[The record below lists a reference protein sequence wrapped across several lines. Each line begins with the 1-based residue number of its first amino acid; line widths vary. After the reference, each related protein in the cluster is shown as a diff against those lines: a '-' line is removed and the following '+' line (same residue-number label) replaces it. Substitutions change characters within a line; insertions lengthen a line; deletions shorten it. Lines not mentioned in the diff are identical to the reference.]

1 MDRMLSRIQL
11 GQYCATYNRKI
22 AVIYSSLAWIIFI
35 VDFGFMLYSFFFT
48 GGYMDHS
55 LTPIITHVNLS
66 DLLIPRLVVFL
77 FIGIYLNAAW
87 IFPHALSFMLATIF
101 THQYRQ
107 LSSSVEKT
115 LDESDER
122 RVSDSDIEL
131 YRQQHQ
137 DISMSVSRTDDFLRF
152 HNAGAFC
159 CQLFNVILF
168 LYDFIFFHSSNDP
181 IVIVMRVFWMFGVV
195 SGLSVTA
202 AGGIMVNHYVSTTAI
217 HVICMYAGYS
227 I

>member
-1 MDRMLSRIQL
+1 MHVLHALFFKFTNLSWIMLCTISQSTCFAMSYSGRMDRMLSRIQL

-87 IFPHALSFMLATIF
+87 IFPHALSFMLATI
-101 THQYRQ
+101 
-107 LSSSVEKT
+107 LS
-115 LDESDER
+115 L
-122 RVSDSDIEL
+122 
-131 YRQQHQ
+131 
-137 DISMSVSRTDDFLRF
+137 
-152 HNAGAFC
+152 
-159 CQLFNVILF
+159 
-168 LYDFIFFHSSNDP
+168 
-181 IVIVMRVFWMFGVV
+181 
-195 SGLSVTA
+195 
-202 AGGIMVNHYVSTTAI
+202 I
-217 HVICMYAGYS
+217 HI
-227 I
+227 